1 MRRRFAL
8 LPLLA
13 VLALLAA
20 ACGGSTS
27 TKAGGSTGASVAPAS
42 APIFVSIDTDPG
54 SGQWKH
60 ADALLSK
67 FPAKQ
72 KLLAFVDRELAKQG
86 VSYAEDIR
94 PALGPEVDVV
104 VLSLVKGNRD
114 VVGMVKP
121 TDKAKLQALL
131 AKIAAKDPT
140 SKTVTA
146 EYQGWTLVS
155 DKQSALDT
163 FESEAAKGS
172 LADDGTFK
180 EAMANESADSL
191 VRAYVNGA
199 ALEQVLGEFGGAA
212 GCAAGS
218 DTGRV
223 KLRYIGGA
231 LTAEA
236 GGLQLHG
243 TVRSD
248 NAPSSGG
255 GDTKTLLSEI
265 PSGALAVLAF
275 HGTDQ
280 FTQGFQA
287 LQQCQGATKSFQQF
301 ESLLGVKLKD
311 LGALFDGETA
321 PDVRAGSP
329 IPEVTL
335 IAHQQ
340 DPQTA
345 LGTIDTLAKRLGS
358 LFGGLPRDAT
368 VDGVPAKELVVG
380 GRVSIFYAALG
391 DKVVV
396 TDSRTGFADLRGSG
410 PKLKDDAAF
419 KDAEKAS

>member
-1 MRRRFAL
+1 
-8 LPLLA
+8 
-13 VLALLAA
+13 
-20 ACGGSTS
+20 
-27 TKAGGSTGASVAPAS
+27 
-42 APIFVSIDTDPG
+42 
-54 SGQWKH
+54 Q

-86 VSYAEDIR
+86 VSYAQDIK

-104 VLSLVKGNRD
+104 VLSLAKGNRD

-155 DKQSALDT
+155 DKQSALDA

-191 VRAYVNGA
+191 VSAYVNGA
-199 ALEQVLGEFGGAA
+199 ALQQLVGEFGGAA
-212 GCAAGS
+212 GCATGT
-218 DTGRV
+218 DTGQV

-231 LTAEA
+231 LAAEA
-236 GGLQLHG
+236 DGLRLHG

-287 LQQCQGATKSFQQF
+287 LQQCQGAMKSFQQF

-311 LGALFDGETA
+311 LGALFADETA
-321 PDVRAGSP
+321 LYVRAGSP

-340 DPQTA
+340 DPQAA

-358 LFGGLPRDAT
+358 LFGGLPRDT
-368 VDGVPAKELVVG
+368 TLDGVPAKELVVG

-396 TDSRTGFADLRGSG
+396 TDSRSGFADLRGSG

-419 KDAEKAS
+419 KDAEKA